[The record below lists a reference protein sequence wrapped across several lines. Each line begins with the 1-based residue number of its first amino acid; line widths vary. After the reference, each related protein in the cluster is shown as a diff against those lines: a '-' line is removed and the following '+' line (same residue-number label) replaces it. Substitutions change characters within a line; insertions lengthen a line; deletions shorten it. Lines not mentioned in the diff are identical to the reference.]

1 MKRAAQ
7 QGFTLIE
14 LMIVVAIVGILAVVA
29 LPAYQDYVA
38 RAQAAEGLS
47 LAAGLKTAVIEEFSQ
62 NGTCP
67 DNATAATSGIA
78 VKTDIAG
85 KYVADVTT
93 GKTSITTAGSTG
105 STGAAQETCTITATF
120 KKDSV
125 SAALSERSIVLTLR
139 SPISGS
145 NEWVCTSTNIEQKYL
160 PQSCVS
166 SAAGS

>member
-105 STGAAQETCTITATF
+105 AAQETCTITATF